1 MRSRRIRPRLRA
13 LLVNYNR
20 LSLQTGKTELCSLE
34 GLLEDMGEKPPEEE
48 KPAELYPIMGLAQK
62 RTSLMNE
69 SCPNRDRIRSEL
81 LATVREKGMLPYYEK
96 YLCPRPAGPPDEA
109 LKAEL
114 KKQNAEE
121 EAKLD
126 ERIKDAKENLGDIE
140 IRDALLAKAN
150 FFNRIGNK
158 DQAIKGY
165 EEAYEKTVGVGG
177 KLDNI
182 LTVIRIAFFFEDTA
196 LMKKHIDRAKVE
208 LGKGG
213 DWERRN
219 KLKVYE
225 GIYLMISR
233 SWKEAA
239 KLFLNVMPTFTATEL
254 VEFKDFVFYAVI
266 VGVVSMDRPT
276 VRNQLVTSPEVLSV
290 IKETPEL
297 QTFLESYFYCR
308 YKSFMQS
315 FVKVIDLIRADRYL
329 MRHVKYFM
337 RSMRLNAYRQF
348 LASYRSVKLEAM
360 ANDFGVSASFID
372 TELSSFISSGKLTC
386 KIDKVAGVVESNE
399 ADARSQV
406 YVEIIKQGDLL
417 LNKMQKLSG
426 AIDM

>member
-1 MRSRRIRPRLRA
+1 
-13 LLVNYNR
+13 
-20 LSLQTGKTELCSLE
+20 
-34 GLLEDMGEKPPEEE
+34 MGEKPPEEE

>member
-1 MRSRRIRPRLRA
+1 MVRQCGSDNVMPF
-13 LLVNYNR
+13 
-20 LSLQTGKTELCSLE
+20 
-34 GLLEDMGEKPPEEE
+34 
-48 KPAELYPIMGLAQK
+48 
-62 RTSLMNE
+62 TS
-69 SCPNRDRIRSEL
+69 
-81 LATVREKGMLPYYEK
+81 
-96 YLCPRPAGPPDEA
+96 
-109 LKAEL
+109 
-114 KKQNAEE
+114 
-121 EAKLD
+121 
-126 ERIKDAKENLGDIE
+126 
-140 IRDALLAKAN
+140 
-150 FFNRIGNK
+150 
-158 DQAIKGY
+158 
-165 EEAYEKTVGVGG
+165 
-177 KLDNI
+177 
-182 LTVIRIAFFFEDTA
+182 
-196 LMKKHIDRAKVE
+196 
-208 LGKGG
+208 
-213 DWERRN
+213 
-219 KLKVYE
+219 
-225 GIYLMISR
+225 
-233 SWKEAA
+233 EAA

-254 VEFKDFVFYAVI
+254 VEFKAADGSAE
-266 VGVVSMDRPT
+266 
-276 VRNQLVTSPEVLSV
+276 LLAVLSV

-417 LNKMQKLSG
+417 QLDIDLELSTKPWLLCW
-426 AIDM
+426 